1 MFSTILQGLVQTHPL
16 FVAMAAVVCGGMA
29 LTLVLLMRQ
38 MSLNQGRRRL
48 VPLLWIALV
57 AGGGVWTTHF
67 IAMIGYRPAAAVG
80 YDPTITA
87 LSALVG
93 VIGVGVPLALASLQR
108 ARWARAGLGA
118 VAGAGVGAMHF
129 TGMAA
134 MHNPMHHEIGSTV
147 LALLFGMAFFAPAMA
162 VSGMG
167 LAARWARG
175 TGLVL
180 GVCTLHFTAISG
192 MGLQIIGGAA
202 GEGIDR
208 QLLSSF
214 TALTTLALCYAAI
227 TAMVHRRRL
236 SSARQE
242 VARKEASFVAALQN
256 MSNALVMVDENRSIT
271 AINHRC
277 YELFGIAEGSVVAGD
292 RIERL
297 VEVIEAG
304 RAWEQAR
311 FSAIVDTHLERM
323 RGTEMLRS
331 EEEFA
336 NGRVLCISSR
346 GVPTGEVVLTFD
358 DFTEHRAAQAKIAH
372 MAFHDALTGLPN
384 RRSFRDHMAAIMEDT
399 TPRALLMLDLDHF
412 KVVNDTLGHPVGD
425 GLLVQVARRLLDAA
439 GKGATVFRLGG
450 DEMVVVLDGAGE
462 VEATEI
468 GRAIIESLSR
478 PFDVDGH
485 KISIGCSIGA
495 SLIDGATNTSEALQ
509 RADLG
514 LYRAKSLGRNRIQFY
529 EDGMMEKA
537 LARRQMES
545 DLTQALK
552 CGEFRLDY
560 QPICRLSDRAI
571 LGFEALIRWDHPLRG
586 LVSPAEFIPLSEEN
600 GMIVQIG
607 EWVIEEACRQLA
619 EWPEEVHVAVNVSP
633 MQMRLPSIV
642 EVVRRALA
650 AHDLA
655 PQRLTLE
662 LTETALVRDGA
673 HLARNLIALRAM
685 GVKIAMDD
693 FGTGYSS
700 FTHLRD
706 FELDQIK
713 IDRSFVNVAQE
724 DHKAWAVAQAVTN
737 MAREL
742 SVGAVGEGVESSEQI
757 TRLMELGCDVAQGF
771 FLGRPM
777 DGTRATAL
785 LADAAAADHIAAE

>member
-1 MFSTILQGLVQTHPL
+1 MFSTILSGLLQTQPL
-16 FVAMAAVVCGGMA
+16 FLAMAGVVCAGMA

-38 MSLNQGRRRL
+38 LAVSEGRRRL
-48 VPLLWIALV
+48 VPLVWIAAV
-57 AGGGVWTTHF
+57 AGTGVWTTHF
-67 IAMIGYRPAAAVG
+67 IAMVGYRPAATVS
-80 YDPTITA
+80 YDPGITA
-87 LSALVG
+87 LSALAGIVAVG
-93 VIGVGVPLALASLQR
+93 LPLAVAALQR
-108 ARWARAGLGA
+108 NRWLRAGLGGL
-118 VAGAGVGAMHF
+118 AGAGVGVMHF

-134 MHNPMHHEIGSTV
+134 IHGPMHHAPAMVVTALV
-147 LALLFGMAFFAPAMA
+147 LGVAFFAPAMW
-162 VSGMG
+162 VSGVS
-167 LAARWARG
+167 LAARWLRG
-175 TGLVL
+175 AGLLL
-180 GVCTLHFTAISG
+180 GVVALHFTAMSG

-202 GEGIDR
+202 GEGMDR

-214 TALTTLALCYAAI
+214 TAVTTLALCYAAI

-236 SSARQE
+236 SSAQRE

-256 MSNALVMVDENRSIT
+256 MSNALVMVDEARVIT
-271 AINHRC
+271 AINQRC
-277 YELFGIAEGSVVAGD
+277 FELFGIPADSVATGD
-292 RIERL
+292 SVDRL
-297 VEVIEAG
+297 VAAIEAG
-304 RAWEQAR
+304 RSWEQDRLA
-311 FSAIVDTHLERM
+311 AIIDTHLERM

-346 GVPTGEVVLTFD
+346 RVPTGEVVLTFD

-384 RRSFRDHMAAIMEDT
+384 RRSFRDHMASIMEDA

-412 KVVNDTLGHPVGD
+412 KTVNDTLGHPVGD

-439 GKGATVFRLGG
+439 GEGATVFRLGG
-450 DEMVVVLDGAGE
+450 DEMVAVLDGAGE
-462 VEATEI
+462 VEATET
-468 GRAIIESLSR
+468 GRAIIESLGR
-478 PFDVDGH
+478 PFEIDGH

-537 LARRQMES
+537 MARRQMES
-545 DLTQALK
+545 DLAQALK

-586 LVSPAEFIPLSEEN
+586 LVSPAEFIPLCEEN

-619 EWPEEVHVAVNVSP
+619 EWPEDVHVAVNVSP

-673 HLARNLIALRAM
+673 HLARNLIALREM

-757 TRLMELGCDVAQGF
+757 TRLMALGCDVAQGF

-785 LADAAAADHIAAE
+785 LADAVGNRVAAE